1 MQQLCFFEKT
11 EKAFWKDLTSG
22 KFARMVFKES
32 KGQYLKSST
41 EVFHVM
47 KPIFAKLDDV
57 EQMYCIF
64 MDNKNNIKSIDK
76 VASGSLTSAA
86 IYPRELIKLA
96 LKYKAGSVVISYNHP
111 SGDPQPSREEE
122 PYSETGFCFQSN
134 RCQSPGS
141 YYCRRFVLQLC
152 RQRNNGRNQ
161 SEVQP
166 IPIDSLTHQIFQIK
180 QK

>member
-96 LKYKAGSVVISYNHP
+96 LKYKAGSVVISHNHP
-111 SGDPQPSREEE
+111 SGDPQPSREDRSLTLKLVFAFKAIDVNLLDHIIVGE
-122 PYSETGFCFQSN
+122 
-134 RCQSPGS
+134 S
-141 YYCRRFVLQLC
+141 YYSFTD
-152 RQRNNGRNQ
+152 NGIMEEINQ
-161 SEVQP
+161 KFNQFLS
-166 IPIDSLTHQIFQIK
+166 IH
-180 QK
+180 

>member
-11 EKAFWKDLTSG
+11 EKTFWKDLTSG

-96 LKYKAGSVVISYNHP
+96 LKYKAGSVVISHNHP
-111 SGDPQPSREEE
+111 SGDPQPSREDR
-122 PYSETGFCFQSN
+122 SLTLKLAFAFKAIDANLLDHIIVGD
-134 RCQSPGS
+134 S
-141 YYCRRFVLQLC
+141 YYSFAD
-152 RQRNNGRNQ
+152 NGIMEEINQ
-161 SEVQP
+161 KFNQFLS
-166 IPIDSLTHQIFQIK
+166 IH
-180 QK
+180 

>member
-11 EKAFWKDLTSG
+11 EKTFWKDLTSG

-96 LKYKAGSVVISYNHP
+96 LKYKAGSVVISHNHP
-111 SGDPQPSREEE
+111 SGDPQPSREDRSLTLKLVFAFKAIDVNLLDHIIVGE
-122 PYSETGFCFQSN
+122 
-134 RCQSPGS
+134 S
-141 YYCRRFVLQLC
+141 YYSFTD
-152 RQRNNGRNQ
+152 NGIMEEINQ
-161 SEVQP
+161 KFNQFLS
-166 IPIDSLTHQIFQIK
+166 IH
-180 QK
+180 

>member
-1 MQQLCFFEKT
+1 MQQLCFFEKA
-11 EKAFWKDLTSG
+11 EKTFWKDLTSG

-96 LKYKAGSVVISYNHP
+96 LKYKAGSVVISHNHP
-111 SGDPQPSREEE
+111 SGDPQPSREDRSLTLKLVFAFKAIDVNLLDHIIVGE
-122 PYSETGFCFQSN
+122 
-134 RCQSPGS
+134 S
-141 YYCRRFVLQLC
+141 YYSFTD
-152 RQRNNGRNQ
+152 NGIMEEINQ
-161 SEVQP
+161 KFNQFLS
-166 IPIDSLTHQIFQIK
+166 IH
-180 QK
+180 